1 MPKLNK
7 KGFIG
12 AIGDDLPSLIP
23 IIVALLLFFTI
34 FTLTLNTYT
43 TKNVTLRKNMS
54 LMSISRELK
63 GDSLLLDVNQ
73 FLMRC
78 DNTRLNTH
86 EYNFRVAVY
95 SNEQLKEIAG
105 EDQQLIDDFT
115 DLSLGEE
122 HFLEGKYGEGDD
134 KRKYYCEYK
143 RPAAKDLSGKRAK
156 YLTRFYPVAVQMEE
170 EFDVLVDGDIIPQK
184 YLLIEPAV
192 LVMVIWE

>member
-1 MPKLNK
+1 MNKLNK

-23 IIVALLLFFTI
+23 IIVALVLFFTI
-34 FTLTLNTYT
+34 FSLTLNTYT
-43 TKNVTLRKNMS
+43 TKNITLRKNMS

-73 FLMRC
+73 FLTRC

-95 SNEQLKEIAG
+95 SNEQLKQIA
-105 EDQQLIDDFT
+105 EDGQQLIDDFI
-115 DLSLGEE
+115 DVDFGEE
-122 HFLEGKYGEGDD
+122 HFLEGNYGDTGT

-170 EFDVLVDGDIIPQK
+170 EINFQK
-184 YLLIEPAV
+184 YLLIEPAI